1 MALVAQAARK
11 DSPSQSFLDGTACCR
26 TTLALQIDP
35 AGRLDCGLYQPF
47 RLHAMTPQTLLQ
59 HYDSAALW
67 PAVPSDD
74 PAYSLSA
81 AYQDALALRSLRLA
95 RGEKARGFKL
105 GFTNRSIW
113 PIYGVYAPIWGT
125 VYDSTLQWCEGE
137 GRLSAGSLCQPRI
150 EPEIVFGIRHTPAP
164 GATLEDLFHA
174 IEWLAPGFELVQSH
188 LPNWKFKAPDAVAD
202 GGLHGRLVVGKHL
215 AVRSFAANA
224 AELIQRLAASR
235 VHLVC
240 DGKQQLQGQGS
251 LVLDSPL
258 QALHHFVAEL
268 HSCPGAPPLLPG
280 DVVTTGTWT
289 DALPVQAGQ
298 TWRAEFDAPI
308 PSLQLQ
314 LD

>member
-1 MALVAQAARK
+1 M
-11 DSPSQSFLDGTACCR
+11 PP
-26 TTLALQIDP
+26 TTLW
-35 AGRLDCGLYQPF
+35 
-47 RLHAMTPQTLLQ
+47 Q
-59 HYDSAALW
+59 HYARAAVW
-67 PAVPSDD
+67 PAVLSATS
-74 PAYSLSA
+74 AYTLAA

-125 VYDSTLQWCEGE
+125 VYDSTLQVGEGE
-137 GRLSAGSLCQPRI
+137 SRLPVAGLCQPRI
-150 EPEIVFGIRHTPAP
+150 EPEIVFGMRHTPAP
-164 GATLEDLFHA
+164 EATLEDLFDA
-174 IEWLAPGFELVQSH
+174 VEWLAPGFELVQTH

-202 GGLHGRLVVGKHL
+202 GGLHGRLVVGQRL

-224 AELIQRLAASR
+224 AELIQRLAAGSVR
-235 VHLVC
+235 LVC
-240 DGKQQLQGQGS
+240 DGKVQLQGQGS

-258 QALHHFVAEL
+258 QALHYFVAAL
-268 HSCPGAPPLLPG
+268 HACPGAPSLLPG

-314 LD
+314 VD

>member
-1 MALVAQAARK
+1 
-11 DSPSQSFLDGTACCR
+11 
-26 TTLALQIDP
+26 
-35 AGRLDCGLYQPF
+35 
-47 RLHAMTPQTLLQ
+47 MTPQTLLQ

-67 PAVPSDD
+67 PA
-74 PAYSLSA
+74 ALSA
-81 AYQDALALRSLRLA
+81 DPGYNLAAAYHDALALRSLRLA

-125 VYDSTLQWCEGE
+125 VYASTLQWCEGE
-137 GRLSAGSLCQPRI
+137 GRLSVSGLCQPRI
-150 EPEIVFGIRHTPAP
+150 EPEIVFGMRHTPAP
-164 GATLEDLFHA
+164 GANLEDLFDA
-174 IEWLAPGFELVQSH
+174 IEWLAPGFEMVQTH

-202 GGLHGRLVVGKHL
+202 GGLHGRLVVGQRL
-215 AVRSFAANA
+215 AVHSFAANA
-224 AELIQRLAASR
+224 AQLVQCLASSSVR
-235 VHLVC
+235 LVC
-240 DGKQQLQGQGS
+240 DGQQQLQGQGS

-258 QALHHFVAEL
+258 QALHHFMTEL
-268 HSCPGAPPLLPG
+268 HTCPDAPSLLPG

-308 PSLQLQ
+308 PWLQLH

>member
-1 MALVAQAARK
+1 
-11 DSPSQSFLDGTACCR
+11 
-26 TTLALQIDP
+26 
-35 AGRLDCGLYQPF
+35 
-47 RLHAMTPQTLLQ
+47 MTPTTLLQ

-67 PAVPSDD
+67 PAVLSETS
-74 PAYSLSA
+74 AYTLAA

-125 VYDSTLQWCEGE
+125 VYDSTLQVGEGE
-137 GRLSAGSLCQPRI
+137 SRLPVAGLCQPRI
-150 EPEIVFGIRHTPAP
+150 EPEIVFGMRHTPVA
-164 GATLEDLFHA
+164 GASLEDLFDA

-202 GGLHGRLVVGKHL
+202 GGLHGRLVVGPRL
-215 AVRSFAANA
+215 ALRSFATNA
-224 AELIQRLAASR
+224 SELVQRLAQSTVR
-235 VHLVC
+235 LVC
-240 DGKQQLQGQGS
+240 DGKVQLQGQGS

-258 QALHHFVAEL
+258 QALHHFLADL
-268 HSCPGAPPLLPG
+268 HACPGAPALLPG

-289 DALPVQAGQ
+289 DALPVQTGQ

-308 PSLQLQ
+308 PALQLQ
-314 LD
+314 LV

>member
-1 MALVAQAARK
+1 MAPE
-11 DSPSQSFLDGTACCR
+11 S
-26 TTLALQIDP
+26 
-35 AGRLDCGLYQPF
+35 
-47 RLHAMTPQTLLQ
+47 LLQ

-67 PAVPSDD
+67 PVALSSN
-74 PAYSLSA
+74 PAYTLGA
-81 AYQDALALRSLRLA
+81 AYQDALAWRSLRLA
-95 RGEKARGFKL
+95 RGETARGFKL

-125 VYDSTLQWCEGE
+125 VYDSTLQCCEGE
-137 GRLSAGSLCQPRI
+137 GRLSASGLCQPRI
-150 EPEIVFGIRHTPAP
+150 EPEIVFGMRHTPAP
-164 GATLEDLFHA
+164 TCSLQDLFDA

-188 LPNWKFKAPDAVAD
+188 LPDWKFKAPDAVAD
-202 GGLHGRLVVGKHL
+202 GGLHGRLVVGQRL
-215 AVRSFAANA
+215 PLRSFAANA
-224 AELIQRLAASR
+224 AELIQRLAASSVR
-235 VHLVC
+235 LVC
-240 DGKQQLQGQGS
+240 DGKVQLQGQGS

-268 HSCPGAPPLLPG
+268 AACPGAPSLLPG

-308 PSLQLQ
+308 PPLQLQ

>member
-1 MALVAQAARK
+1 
-11 DSPSQSFLDGTACCR
+11 
-26 TTLALQIDP
+26 
-35 AGRLDCGLYQPF
+35 
-47 RLHAMTPQTLLQ
+47 MTPQTLLQ

-67 PAVPSDD
+67 SAAPSAD
-74 PAYSLSA
+74 PAHSLAA

-113 PIYGVYAPIWGT
+113 PIYDVYAPIWGT
-125 VYDSTLQWCEGE
+125 VYDSTLQCCEGE
-137 GRLSAGSLCQPRI
+137 GRLSASGLCQPRI
-150 EPEIVFGIRHTPAP
+150 EPEIVFGMRHTPAP
-164 GATLEDLFHA
+164 EATLEDLFDA
-174 IEWLAPGFELVQSH
+174 IEWLAPGFELVQAH

-202 GGLHGRLVVGKHL
+202 GGLHGRLVVGQRL

-224 AELIQRLAASR
+224 AELIQRLAASSVR
-235 VHLVC
+235 LVC
-240 DGKQQLQGQGS
+240 DGKVQLQGQGS

-258 QALHHFVAEL
+258 QALHHFVAAL
-268 HSCPGAPPLLPG
+268 HACPGAPSLRPG

-308 PSLQLQ
+308 SALQLHV
-314 LD
+314 D

>member
-1 MALVAQAARK
+1 MAPE
-11 DSPSQSFLDGTACCR
+11 S
-26 TTLALQIDP
+26 
-35 AGRLDCGLYQPF
+35 
-47 RLHAMTPQTLLQ
+47 LLQ

-67 PAVPSDD
+67 PAAPSAD
-74 PAYSLSA
+74 PAYTLAA

-95 RGEKARGFKL
+95 RGEKVRGFKL

-113 PIYGVYAPIWGT
+113 PIYDVYAPIWGT

-137 GRLSAGSLCQPRI
+137 GRLSASGLCQPRI
-150 EPEIVFGIRHTPAP
+150 EPEIVFGMRHTPAP
-164 GATLEDLFHA
+164 EATLEDLFDA
-174 IEWLAPGFELVQSH
+174 IEWLAPGFELVQTH

-202 GGLHGRLVVGKHL
+202 GGLHGRLVVGPRL
-215 AVRSFAANA
+215 ALRNFATNA
-224 AELIQRLAASR
+224 SELVQRLAQSTVR
-235 VHLVC
+235 LVC
-240 DGKQQLQGQGS
+240 DGKVQLQGHGS

-258 QALHHFVAEL
+258 QALHHFVAAL
-268 HSCPGAPPLLPG
+268 HACPGAPLLLPG

-314 LD
+314 VD